1 MRVISWTELGLGISM
16 LIIGLT
22 GGIGSGK
29 SSVARLFANLGI
41 SVIDADTVARDIVK
55 PGMPALSRI
64 AQEFGPDAIGTD
76 KQLDRQYLRD
86 LVFEDEPAR
95 RRLEAIMHPLI
106 RTEMFRRARDV
117 QTPYCVFEIPLLVET
132 RQTDVVDRV
141 VVVDCPE
148 ELQIERIKQRD
159 RLTQDEIRAIMNA
172 QATRHQRRNQADDVI
187 VNDASTELL
196 EQRVQELHQKYLA
209 LAADQ

>member
-1 MRVISWTELGLGISM
+1 M

-29 SSVARLFANLGI
+29 SSVSRVFASLGI
-41 SVIDADTVARDIVK
+41 SVIDADSVARDIVK

-106 RTEMFRRARDV
+106 RTEMFRRARDI
-117 QTPYCVFEIPLLVET
+117 TSAYGVFEIPLLVET
-132 RQTDVVDRV
+132 RQMDIVDRV
-141 VVVDCPE
+141 LVVDCPE

-159 RLTQDEIRAIMNA
+159 QLPEDQIRAIMSA
-172 QATRHQRRNQADDVI
+172 QATRHQRRNQADDII
-187 VNDASTELL
+187 VNDTSTELL
-196 EQRVQELHQKYLA
+196 EKHVQELHRKYLE
-209 LAADQ
+209 LAANQ